1 MSRKFKIGGSEKSL
15 RDWWKEKLDEEKA
28 KNESDREDGWKD
40 KISSSEDADDDFKEA
55 VFKINKKGEM
65 VPVIG
70 NVTLGADDIKV
81 AGSKSSLRRIADLE
95 RNVVVLANRIATI
108 DNESDVSEGSED
120 DFDNWITETT
130 AFTKDVT
137 LGRSGSTS
145 WWGGSSTSRVDVDGH
160 LYINNGITFG
170 STAVEELQD
179 KVGAMFSGS
188 ETGISVTY
196 NDSNGTATFSVTDAP
211 KWRTARTLSLT
222 GDASGS
228 VSWDGSANASI
239 TVAVANDS
247 HTHAFANVTGK
258 PTTLAGYGITD
269 AASDSDLSSGL
280 SGKVSTNSAQAL
292 HATDALTVS
301 NDTITLHK
309 ADGTSE
315 SVSIADANTWR
326 GVYDGLDSTST
337 SVSLTANQGRVLNN
351 RIDTLIGGTP
361 ATTLDTIKE
370 IADAISAN
378 DTAID
383 TLATKTSAQ
392 VLRATDALTV
402 SNDTITI
409 HKGDGTSESVSISDA
424 NTNYY
429 TSAVSFNTTN
439 GVLTLTGAGGR
450 SNLTVDLDGRYT
462 DNGYADAMNQHVRTS
477 DSPTFAAVTATD
489 FNGTATY
496 AKYADLAERYAADA
510 PYSEGTV
517 VVFGGEAEV
526 TASTSFAQRSVAGV
540 VSLRPAVA
548 MNSEAGN
555 NETHPYIALQGRVP
569 VKVTGDVKKGDILV
583 ASDVAGTATAW
594 NNDDADPRMTAY
606 VGIAIADAVD
616 GFVEVKVGK

>member
-1 MSRKFKIGGSEKSL
+1 MSSRKIRVGGLLKKASEIISRTKKYKYNKSGSLVEITASTPLGDDEFKVS
-15 RDWWKEKLDEEKA
+15 
-28 KNESDREDGWKD
+28 
-40 KISSSEDADDDFKEA
+40 
-55 VFKINKKGEM
+55 
-65 VPVIG
+65 
-70 NVTLGADDIKV
+70 
-81 AGSKSSLRRIADLE
+81 GSKSSLRRIADLE
-95 RNVVVLANRIATI
+95 RNVTLLINKLSTI
-108 DNESDVSEGSED
+108 DTESDIND
-120 DFDNWITETT
+120 DDAFDQWVTDTT

-137 LGRSGSTS
+137 LGRSSTS
-145 WWGGSSTSRVDVDGH
+145 SWWSGSSTATRVDVDGH
-160 LYINNGITFG
+160 LYINNGMTLGSAAEEVITD
-170 STAVEELQD
+170 L
-179 KVGAMFSGS
+179 VGGFFSGS
-188 ETGISVTY
+188 ETGISVSY
-196 NDSNGTATFSVTDAP
+196 NDSGDNVTFSVTDAP

>member
-28 KNESDREDGWKD
+28 KNEADREDGWKD

-606 VGIAIADAVD
+606 VGIAISDAVD

>member
-28 KNESDREDGWKD
+28 KNEADREDGWKD

>member
-1 MSRKFKIGGSEKSL
+1 MSRKFKIGGSSKSL
-15 RDWWKEKLDEEKA
+15 KDLWKEKVAAAAASNTSATYGEWG
-28 KNESDREDGWKD
+28 NV
-40 KISSSEDADDDFKEA
+40 SSLATASDDDYKNYK
-55 VFKINKKGEM
+55 FKINKKGEM
-65 VPVIG
+65 EPIVSGTEGV
-70 NVTLGADDIKV
+70 DDITFS
-81 AGSKSSLRRIADLE
+81 ASKSNLRRIADLE
-95 RNVVVLANRIATI
+95 RNVSILANRISTI
-108 DNESDVSEGSED
+108 DAEADISDSD
-120 DFDNWITETT
+120 AFDNWITEDT
-130 AFTKDVT
+130 AFTQDVT
-137 LGRSGSTS
+137 LGRSSTSS
-145 WWGGSSTSRVDVDGH
+145 WWGGSTTATRVDVDGH
-160 LYINNGITFG
+160 LYINNGVTFG
-170 STAVEELQD
+170 STAIEELQD
-179 KVGAMFSGS
+179 KIGTMFSGS
-188 ETGISVTY
+188 ETGITASY
-196 NDSNGTATFSVTDAP
+196 NDGGNNVTFSVTSAP
-211 KWRTARTLSLT
+211 KWSTSRTLSLT
-222 GDASGS
+222 GDVSGS

-239 TVAVANDS
+239 SVAVANDS
-247 HTHAFANVTGK
+247 HTHAFANITGK
-258 PTTLAGYGITD
+258 PTTLSGYGITD
-269 AASDSDLSSGL
+269 AASDSELSSGL
-280 SGKVSTNSAQAL
+280 SGKVSTNSAQAMR
-292 HATDALTVS
+292 ATDALTVS
-301 NDTITLHK
+301 NDTITIHK
-309 ADGTSE
+309 GDGTSE
-315 SVSIADANTWR
+315 SVSISDANTWR
-326 GVYDGLDSTST
+326 PVVDNLTST
-337 SVSLTANQGRVLNN
+337 DTGSSLTANQGRVLNN

-429 TSAVSFNTTN
+429 TSAVSFSTST

-462 DNGYADAMNQHVRTS
+462 DNAYADAMNQHVRTT
-477 DSPTFAAVTATD
+477 DSPTFAAVTATN

-510 PYSEGTV
+510 PYAEGTV

-548 MNSEAGN
+548 MNAEAGN
-555 NETHPYIALQGRVP
+555 NETHPFIALQGRVP